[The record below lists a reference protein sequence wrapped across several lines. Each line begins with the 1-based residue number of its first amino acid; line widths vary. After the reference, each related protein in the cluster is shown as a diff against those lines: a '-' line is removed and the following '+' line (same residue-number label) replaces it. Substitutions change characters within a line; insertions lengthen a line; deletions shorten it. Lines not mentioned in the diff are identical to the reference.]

1 MEEQGKQIRLTAGEI
16 AQLWQQYMNDT
27 SSICMLTYF
36 LEKAEDLEIKPII
49 EYALEQSQAHIQ
61 KITAILTEEKNHI
74 PHGFKLEEDVDLT
87 APRLFSDSFALNFV
101 HQMAKIGLTAY
112 STSLASS
119 TRSDIT
125 SYYEECLTETMQLY
139 KRSKDL
145 LLSKGLY
152 VRAPYFPNLEQAE
165 FVKKQRFL
173 WDIFGEKRSLTAMET
188 TNLYSNI
195 QRNALGSAFLVG
207 FSQVAKTKEVIQF
220 FLRGSDIAKKN
231 IKILG
236 EKLAES
242 NLPISSTWD
251 VDVTKSTTHTF
262 SEKLM
267 MFYTSALITLGVGYY
282 GTAIAESPRVDLGA
296 MYNRLTLE
304 TQKYAEDG
312 SNIMI
317 KNRWLEQPPMAP
329 DRKELAKG
337 KG

>member
-16 AQLWQQYMNDT
+16 AQLWTQYMNDT

-36 LEKAEDLEIKPII
+36 LEKAEDVEIKPII
-49 EYALEQSQAHIQ
+49 EYALELSQAHIQ
-61 KITAILTEEKNHI
+61 KITVILTEEKNNI

-87 APRLFSDSFALNFV
+87 APRLFSDSFALNFI
-101 HQMAKIGLTAY
+101 HQMAKIGLTGY
-112 STSLASS
+112 SASLSSS

-152 VRAPYFPNLEQAE
+152 VRAPYFPKLEQAD
-165 FVKKQRFL
+165 FVKKQSFL
-173 WDIFGEKRSLTAMET
+173 WDIFGEKRPLTAIEVG
-188 TNLYSNI
+188 NLYANI
-195 QRNALGSAFLVG
+195 QRNALGIAILVG
-207 FSQVAKTKEVIQF
+207 FSQVAKSKEITKF
-220 FLRGSDIAKKN
+220 LLRGSDIGKKN

-242 NLPISSTWD
+242 NLPISFTWD
-251 VDVTKSTTHTF
+251 ADITKSTTHTF

-267 MFYTSALITLGVGYY
+267 MFYTSALIGLGIGYY

-312 SNIMI
+312 ANIMI
-317 KNRWLEQPPMAP
+317 KNGWLEQPPMAP

-337 KG
+337 